1 MIFTLPALTYT
12 YGALEPYIDAK
23 TMEIH
28 HTKHH
33 QAYINQLNQ
42 ALVGTS
48 LPEALDGAPDLL
60 NQLITSISSYNQTI
74 RNHAGGHFNHS
85 FFWDSLSP
93 AAPQQPHP
101 NSHLLKAITATFGSF
116 DAFKTLFTQAAAAHF
131 GSGWAWLSIAKTDG
145 RLMIT
150 TTPNQDNPLMDI
162 IAVAAQ
168 GIPILG
174 LDVWEHAY
182 YLCYQN
188 NRLAY
193 IEACW
198 HVINWG
204 FIEKRFI
211 QETTL

>member
-1 MIFTLPALTYT
+1 MIFTLPALPYT

-42 ALVGTS
+42 AMVDTS
-48 LPEALDGAPDLL
+48 LPEAFDKESLLL

-85 FFWDSLSP
+85 FFWDSLTP
-93 AAPQQPHP
+93 FAPQQPHAG
-101 NSHLLKAITATFGSF
+101 SQLLKAITATFGSF
-116 DAFKTLFTQAAAAHF
+116 DAFKAAFAKAAAAHF

-150 TTPNQDNPLMDI
+150 ATPNQDNPLMDI
-162 IAVAAQ
+162 IPVEAQ
-168 GIPILG
+168 GTPILG

-193 IEACW
+193 IEAFW

-204 FIEKRFI
+204 FVEKRF
-211 QETTL
+211 QEVTL